1 MNGKRS
7 RWFRWQRGQALAE
20 YHVLI
25 PGSIIILLSAAGLA
39 QFISTS
45 LMRTVEG
52 LEYTGAME
60 CEMVGGVE
68 TREGPLFAETTGK
81 ELVVVSDVE
90 NEGEPSTTISIEVT
104 DKSDPA
110 ISNIVF
116 AMPKEVYEAITHIEV
131 IGASGWKY
139 EWVDMD
145 PNAKVPGLKFEGL
158 FDDGGGKPPKEEEEP
173 QPPKEEPKPPKEEP
187 KPPKEEPKP
196 PKKKSSGE
204 IVLVGYPMRELG
216 DSVTIL
222 VTLAGYFDWHT
233 TQVYI
238 KAGTTVLSTEI
249 SLPARF
255 VESSTPTD
263 C

>member
-25 PGSIIILLSAAGLA
+25 PGSIIILLSAAGLV
-39 QFISTS
+39 QFITGS

-52 LEYTGAME
+52 LEYSGAME

-68 TREGPLFAETTGK
+68 TKEGPLFAETTGK
-81 ELVVVSDVE
+81 ELLVVADVE
-90 NEGEPSTTISIEVT
+90 SGGEPSTTITIEVT

-110 ISNIVF
+110 ISNIGF
-116 AMPKEVYEAITHIEV
+116 SIPKEIYEAITHIEV
-131 IGASGWKY
+131 IGASGWKV

-145 PNAKVPGLKFEGL
+145 PNAGMPGLKFEGL
-158 FDDGGGKPPKEEEEP
+158 FDGGGGKPPEGGEKP
-173 QPPKEEPKPPKEEP
+173 Q
-187 KPPKEEPKP
+187 PPKEEPKP

-204 IVLVGYPMRELG
+204 IVLVGYPTQATG
-216 DSVTIL
+216 SSVTIL
-222 VTLAGYFDWHT
+222 ITLAGYFEWDITEVW
-233 TQVYI
+233 I
-238 KAGTTVLSTEI
+238 KAGTTVLPTQI

-255 VESSTPTD
+255 VEASNPND

>member
-1 MNGKRS
+1 MTGKRS

-39 QFISTS
+39 QFISNS

-68 TREGPLFAETTGK
+68 AKEGPLFAETTGK
-81 ELVVVSDVE
+81 ELQVVADVE
-90 NEGEPSTTISIEVT
+90 SEGAPSTTITMVVT
-104 DKSDPA
+104 DRSDPA
-110 ISNIVF
+110 ISNIGF
-116 AMPKEVYEAITHIEV
+116 SIPKEIYEAITNIEV
-131 IGASGWKY
+131 IGASGWKV

-145 PNAKVPGLKFEGL
+145 PNAGMPGLKFEGL
-158 FDDGGGKPPKEEEEP
+158 FDGGGDKPPKEG
-173 QPPKEEPKPPKEEP
+173 EEP

-204 IVLVGYPMRELG
+204 IVLVGYPARELG
-216 DSVTIL
+216 NSVTIL

-233 TQVYI
+233 TQVWI
-238 KAGTTVLSTEI
+238 KAGTTVLPTEI

-255 VESSTPTD
+255 VEASTPTD

>member
-25 PGSIIILLSAAGLA
+25 PGSIIILLSAAGLV
-39 QFISTS
+39 QFITGS
-45 LMRTVEG
+45 LMRAVEG
-52 LEYTGAME
+52 LEHTGAME

-68 TREGPLFAETTGK
+68 TKEGPLFAETSGK
-81 ELVVVSDVE
+81 ELLVVADVE
-90 NEGEPSTTISIEVT
+90 SEGEPSTTITIEVT

-110 ISNIVF
+110 ISNIGF
-116 AMPKEVYEAITHIEV
+116 SIPKEVYEAITHIEV
-131 IGASGWKY
+131 IGAAGWKY

-145 PNAKVPGLKFEGL
+145 PNAGMPGLKFEGL
-158 FDDGGGKPPKEEEEP
+158 FDDGGGGGKPPEGGE
-173 QPPKEEPKPPKEEP
+173 
-187 KPPKEEPKP
+187 KP

-204 IVLVGYPMRELG
+204 IVLVGYPMQATG

-222 VTLAGYFDWHT
+222 ITLAGYFEWDITEVW
-233 TQVYI
+233 I
-238 KAGTTVLSTEI
+238 KAGTTVLPTQI
-249 SLPARF
+249 SLPSRF
-255 VESSTPTD
+255 VEASNPND